1 MKKYC
6 PLPFINIYSE
16 LDGFDPCCSWN
27 RSITEDIIVDVNEAF
42 HGIKIKQVRQDMIDG
57 KQIPNCEYCYHDEEV
72 GQKSFRQESID
83 TWGIVTVP
91 SLQSLDVVFDNICNL
106 KCRGC
111 NSIASHQWYDEERQI
126 YGKSFVEKKY
136 IRNST
141 LHTVDATN
149 LKHINIAGG
158 EPFFSKDCE
167 QFLKNLRDKDLI
179 KNIDL
184 TFATNCTIIPNSSF
198 HQSLLECKDL
208 MVVLSIDGFGS
219 LNNYIRSPSN
229 WNDCVKAMNYFNT
242 LIDLRKN
249 KNTIVAFRTTV
260 YIYNVNK
267 LKEID
272 LFFKQTFPRFSE
284 SKKQICVE
292 PTMLSIKNM
301 PQDLKDLVR
310 PSVEEYS
317 DVLNMLG
324 QPSENLFEEFLFF
337 HNKIDFL
344 RKEKLGEANSLLS
357 DYINNRKSK
366 CNNYLDRRKV
376 FSSIVS
382 EITKLDNL

>member
-1 MKKYC
+1 MKNYC

-16 LDGFDPCCSWN
+16 LDGFNPCCTW
-27 RSITEDIIVDVNEAF
+27 RRFDAEDIILDVNEAF
-42 HGIKIKQVRQDMIDG
+42 NGIKIKQIRQDMIDG
-57 KQIPNCEYCYHDEEV
+57 KQISNCEDCYHDEKI
-72 GQKSFRQESID
+72 GQKSFRQEAID
-83 TWGIVTVP
+83 TWGVVTVP
-91 SLQSLDVVFDNICNL
+91 NLQYLDVVFDNICNL

-111 NSIASHQWYDEERQI
+111 NSTASHQWYDEEREI
-126 YGKSFVEKKY
+126 YGKPFVEKKY

-141 LHTVDATN
+141 LHTMDATH
-149 LKHINIAGG
+149 LKHIRISGG

-184 TFATNCTIIPNSSF
+184 TFATNCTIIPNSSM
-198 HQSLLECKDL
+198 HQSLLECNDL
-208 MVVLSIDGFGS
+208 TVVLSIDGVGS
-219 LNNYIRSPSN
+219 LNDYIRSPSN
-229 WNDCVKAMNYFNT
+229 WDNCVKTMSYFDT

-249 KNTIVAFRTTV
+249 KKTTIAFRTTV

-272 LFFKQTFPRFSE
+272 LFFKETFPRFSE
-284 SKKQICVE
+284 SKKHVSLE

-301 PQDLKDLVR
+301 PQDLKKLVR

-317 DVLNMLG
+317 EVLGMLD
-324 QPSENLFEEFLFF
+324 QPGDDLFEEFLFF

-357 DYINNRKSK
+357 DYINNQQSKS
-366 CNNYLDRRKV
+366 NNYLDGGKV
-376 FSSIVS
+376 FSCIVS
-382 EITKLDNL
+382 EITKAG

>member
-1 MKKYC
+1 MKNYC

-16 LDGFDPCCSWN
+16 LNGFDPCCNWKRIN
-27 RSITEDIIVDVNEAF
+27 NDDTILDVNEAF
-42 HGIKIKQVRQDMIDG
+42 SSVKIKQIRQDMIDG
-57 KQIPNCEYCYHDEEV
+57 KEIPNCEHCYYDEKI
-72 GQKSFRQESID
+72 GQKSFRQDAID
-83 TWGIVTVP
+83 TWGVVTVP
-91 SLQSLDVVFDNICNL
+91 RLQSLEVVFDNICNL

-111 NSIASHQWYDEERQI
+111 NSIASHQWYDEEHHI

-141 LHTVDATN
+141 LHTVDTTH

-158 EPFFSKDCE
+158 EPFFSKDCDR
-167 QFLKNLRDKDLI
+167 FLKNLRDKDLI

-198 HQSLLECKDL
+198 HQSLLECNNL
-208 MVVLSIDGFGS
+208 TVVLSIDGIGS
-219 LNNYIRSPSN
+219 LNDYIRSPSTWDN
-229 WNDCVKAMNYFNT
+229 CVETMNYFNT
-242 LIDLRKN
+242 LIDLRAG
-249 KNTIVAFRTTV
+249 KNTSIAFRTTV

-272 LFFKQTFPRFSE
+272 LFFKEMFPRFSE
-284 SKKQICVE
+284 SKKNVSLE

-301 PQDLKDLVR
+301 PHDLKDLVR

-317 DVLNMLG
+317 DVLNMLDQSG
-324 QPSENLFEEFLFF
+324 DNLFEEFLFF

-357 DYINNRKSK
+357 DYINNRESKS
-366 CNNYLDRRKV
+366 NNYLDRRKI
-376 FSSIVS
+376 FPCIVS
-382 EITKLDNL
+382 EITKVG